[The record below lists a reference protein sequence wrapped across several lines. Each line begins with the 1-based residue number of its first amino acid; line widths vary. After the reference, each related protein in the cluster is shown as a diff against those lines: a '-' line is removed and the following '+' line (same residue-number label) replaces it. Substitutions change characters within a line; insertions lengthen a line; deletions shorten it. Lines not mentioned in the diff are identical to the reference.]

1 VATIKQALSAARQRL
16 QSSSTS
22 PSVDASVL
30 LCHVLD
36 CTASHLVAWPEK
48 QLTPAQQSR
57 FAELLDQRA
66 QGRPVAYLTG
76 DREFWSLSLEVSPA
90 VLIPR
95 PETETLV
102 EFVLE
107 TFSGRETLD
116 VADLGTGSG
125 AIACALAS
133 EHAHWNVLATDASSS
148 ALEIARSNASRS
160 GLRNIRFR
168 QGDWFDALDD
178 LKFDLIVSNPPY
190 VASDDIHLEQG
201 DLRYEP
207 PEALAAG
214 ERGMD
219 AISHLAR
226 EANRFLKPGGWLVVE
241 HGYDQQNAVYDCF
254 DQAGFKGIVQRSDLA
269 GIPRMTA
276 GWQPDTNT

>member
-1 VATIKQALSAARQRL
+1 VATIKQTLSAARQRL

>member
-1 VATIKQALSAARQRL
+1 MATIRQTLSAARQRL

-76 DREFWSLSLEVSPA
+76 DREFWSLSLQVSPA

-107 TFSGRETLD
+107 TFTGRETLD

-160 GLRNIRFR
+160 RLRNIRFR

-241 HGYDQQNAVYDCF
+241 HGYDQQKAVYDCF

-276 GWQPDTNT
+276 GWQPGTNT

>member
-1 VATIKQALSAARQRL
+1 VTTIKQTLGAARQRL
-16 QSSSTS
+16 QSSSAS
-22 PSVDASVL
+22 PAVDASVL

-36 CTASHLVAWPEK
+36 CAASHLVAWPDKE
-48 QLTPAQQSR
+48 LTPAQQSQ

-66 QGRPVAYLTG
+66 QGRPVAYITG
-76 DREFWSLSLEVSPA
+76 EKEFWSLSLRVSPA

-125 AIACALAS
+125 AIACALAR
-133 EHAHWNVLATDASSS
+133 EHSGWNVVATDASAP
-148 ALEIARSNASRS
+148 ALEIARTNASCS
-160 GLRNIRFR
+160 ELRNIRFQ

-178 LKFDLIVSNPPY
+178 LKFDVIISNPPY
-190 VASDDIHLEQG
+190 VADDDPHLERG
-201 DLRYEP
+201 DLRFEP
-207 PEALAAG
+207 VGALAAG

-241 HGYDQQNAVYDCF
+241 HGYDQKQAVYDCF
-254 DQAGFKGIVQRSDLA
+254 DQAGFDGIVQRSDLA

-276 GWQPDTNT
+276 GRQPGTNT